1 MAARTKRND
10 PNRRVTLKDVAL
22 KAGTSANTVSL
33 ALRNSPLLAE
43 ETKKRIQKIAHEMK
57 YVNNA
62 LAYSLRSGSSHTI
75 AIVLG
80 DISNPLFAI
89 KIKELEGYFRERN
102 YKTLILNTD
111 EDPEKELSAAETVI
125 GNHAD
130 GVVLCPCQKSRE
142 ALELMQEYN
151 LPFVLMGRAA
161 KEDDAFD
168 SVVWDDR
175 KGGMLATQ
183 HLIKRGCKRILM
195 LGASDYISSAIE
207 RERGYRDALAEA
219 DLTFDPTLVCRC
231 APFQA
236 DISLQLDRLRAEGI
250 TYDGLFCFSDLIAWE
265 AARYHRAN
273 PLPLVGF
280 DDIQAFYSVPF
291 DMTSI
296 GANVKEEVRTV
307 AELLLGRIAA
317 KEPRPAIHRV
327 IDTFLVT
334 R

>member
-1 MAARTKRND
+1 MTDRNK
-10 PNRRVTLKDVAL
+10 RVTLKDIAL

-33 ALRNSPLLAE
+33 ALRDSPLLADD
-43 ETKKRIQKIAHEMK
+43 TKKRIQQIARNMK

-62 LAYSLRSGSSHTI
+62 LAGSLRSGCSHTI
-75 AIVLG
+75 AIILG

-89 KIKELEGYFRERN
+89 KIKELEGYFRARN

-111 EDPEKELSAAETVI
+111 EDPDQELSAAQTVI
-125 GNHAD
+125 GNHVD
-130 GVVLCPCQKSRE
+130 GVVICPCQKSRQS
-142 ALELMQEYN
+142 LELMQEYN

-168 SVVWDDR
+168 SVVWNDR

-183 HLIKRGCKRILM
+183 YLVKRGCKRILM
-195 LGASDYISSAIE
+195 LGASDYISSAAE
-207 RERGYRDALAEA
+207 RERGYRDALKEA
-219 DLTFDPTLVCRC
+219 GLPFDPTLVCRC

-236 DISLQLDRLRAEGI
+236 DISLQLDRLHAEGVE
-250 TYDGLFCFSDLIAWE
+250 YDGLFCFSDLIAWE
-265 AARYHRAN
+265 AARYHRDH

-296 GANVKEEVRTV
+296 GANVKDEVRTV
-307 AELLLGRIAA
+307 AELLLGRLAA
-317 KEPRPAIHRV
+317 SEPRPAVHRV
-327 IDTFLVT
+327 IDTFLVS